1 VHGLGCPAA
10 PGSLVPQPGME
21 PVFPALAGGFFTTK
35 SPGKSL
41 KLYFKNS
48 IFKNN
53 NQKSKSGQHPC
64 PFKTSIY
71 SLFSQVARYMIHRHP
86 INSVTGQEL
95 LPN

>member
-1 VHGLGCPAA
+1 MHGLGCPAA
-10 PGSLVPQPGME
+10 PGSLVPPPGIE
-21 PVFPALAGGFFTTK
+21 PVFPELAGGFFTTK

-48 IFKNN
+48 ILKNN
-53 NQKSKSGQHPC
+53 NQKSKSGEHPC